1 MAKEWAKRFYSSTA
15 WALAREYALKRDRY
29 VCRRCK
35 RPATMV
41 HHRIYLTEDNVND
54 SKISLDPGNLES
66 LCEDCHRLEHDE
78 QRKKFNL
85 SHEQQEIRRLVIP
98 DYIFDS
104 EGNIVPRQTP
114 PGVGKF

>member
-1 MAKEWAKRFYSSTA
+1 MAKKWAKKFYSSTA
-15 WALAREYALKRDRY
+15 WALAREHALKRDRY

-54 SKISLDPGNLES
+54 PKISLDLGNLES
-66 LCEDCHRLEHDE
+66 LCEDCHKLEHDE

-104 EGNIVPRQTP
+104 DGNIVPRQAP
-114 PGVGKF
+114 PGGG